1 MAMAATATAMAV
13 LITTKKTTL
22 ALANGIGGRDW
33 NDDRI
38 QAYLFMMLGQSD
50 TDEDDVANSDARHD
64 GSGSSDGDDAAVRFL
79 RVSNKSLQWY

>member
-1 MAMAATATAMAV
+1 MAMATATAMVMAMAMAV
-13 LITTKKTTL
+13 LITTKKPTL

-50 TDEDDVANSDARHD
+50 KDEDVNSDARHD
-64 GSGSSDGDDAAVRFL
+64 DSGSSDGDDAAVKFL
-79 RVSNKSLQWY
+79 RVSDNS